1 VIEYATGQNPT
12 LASANPITF
21 SEVEVSG
28 STYLQLRVSRNPA
41 VSNVL
46 IEGLSAGTLTDS
58 GAWSTDTTVTVTNT
72 PSVFTVR
79 DSLPMAENIKRFLRL
94 RFTLQP

>member
-1 VIEYATGQNPT
+1 VIEYATGLNPT
-12 LASANPITF
+12 LASANPITS

-28 STYLQLRVSRNPA
+28 STYLQLSVSRNPA
-41 VSNVL
+41 VTNLL
-46 IEGLSAGTLTDS
+46 IEGLSAGTLTDL
-58 GAWSTDTTVTVTNT
+58 GAWSAGTTVTVTDT

-79 DSLPMAENIKRFLRL
+79 DSLPMETNSRRFLRL